1 MPKFTVVSGSFVFG
15 GKIVEPG
22 GEVELTAER
31 AKRLGDK
38 VKAKQPEK
46 QPEKQTK
53 TTKPKAE
60 A

>member
-1 MPKFTVVSGSFVFG
+1 MPKFTVVSGSFVSG

-38 VKAKQPEK
+38 VKAKQPD
-46 QPEKQTK
+46 KQTK